1 MTGKWAVAARVKAVS
16 EAAETEHRPK
26 KVEVAGA
33 PPNND
38 GAAGLGSDT
47 AAGNYF
53 FLQQETTKNI
63 GWAPPMLIGGMAHD
77 VGSGR
82 PKKNAAHGRSGGAI
96 G

>member
-1 MTGKWAVAARVKAVS
+1 M
-16 EAAETEHRPK
+16 
-26 KVEVAGA
+26 AGA

-82 PKKNAAHGRSGGAI
+82 PKKNAAHCRSGGATGLKKKKCRDSREPLRTWHVTI
-96 G
+96 RWKR